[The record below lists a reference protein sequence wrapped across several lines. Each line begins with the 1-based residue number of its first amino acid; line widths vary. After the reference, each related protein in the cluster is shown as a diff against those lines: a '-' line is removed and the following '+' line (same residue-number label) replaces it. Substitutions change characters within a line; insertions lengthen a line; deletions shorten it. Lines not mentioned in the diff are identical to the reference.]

1 MENRWGNN
9 RYSVRLFSWAQKSLQ
24 KVTAAMELKDA
35 FSSEES
41 YDKPRQRIKKQRND
55 FASKYPYSQRYGF
68 STNHVWM

>member
-35 FSSEES
+35 FSLEES
-41 YDKPRQRIKKQRND
+41 YDKPRQHIKRQKLYQQT
-55 FASKYPYSQRYGF
+55 SI
-68 STNHVWM
+68 